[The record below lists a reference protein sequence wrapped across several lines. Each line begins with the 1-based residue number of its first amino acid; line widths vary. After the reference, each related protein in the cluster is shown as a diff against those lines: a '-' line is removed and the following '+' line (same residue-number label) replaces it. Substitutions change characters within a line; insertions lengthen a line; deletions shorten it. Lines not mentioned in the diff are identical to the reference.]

1 MPVRSINLKLL
12 IPRGDAH
19 ASVRQT
25 LWATHAEVN
34 AATRYYEEQLLA
46 LRAAPY
52 ERGQTSPDQPA
63 RKVTLEEARA
73 LALSVA
79 RARQSENLRRAG
91 STSTVVGSDED
102 VLAAVN
108 DLYRRLLPEETGE
121 GSAQDANAYLSPLT
135 TPDSKGFA
143 STADKLGRP
152 RPNWVAMPPDDP
164 AAAEAAAAWFA
175 SDASAEWRK
184 DTGSPAKWLRAARQ
198 NKPDWPKL
206 FREKL
211 EELQQKSAQGP
222 EAMIARLQTLHL
234 LPLFEP
240 YFPKRMVEQVR
251 GGVTPWD
258 RLAFRLAVS
267 HLLSWEAWCRRAAD
281 DRTMRIKRRDDYA
294 AANITPDIVPFI
306 EKIRVFERA
315 RAQELSRLGLGQAE
329 YELRPRQL
337 RGWVDLREA
346 WRKSKSKDTGAMRAI
361 VAEHQT
367 RKKGKFGDPQVFLW
381 LAEPA
386 QHDLWAGA
394 SDAVTSVATLNAIQA
409 LVDRSRDTATMT
421 LPDARFHPRAV
432 QWAAVGDS
440 NLRPYRIAVDDDG
453 IARAR
458 LRLLARDATGRLVE
472 RDESFVL
479 SPSGQMRH
487 MRLAMRDKKQSIE
500 FSNDAGETF
509 TGTVGSGD
517 LLLDRGYLTRAR
529 EEEIAAGAIGPVWL
543 KVVLDLD
550 LNMPPGWD
558 RKHARFRLHFQ
569 TASGSKSKVEDA
581 LREGARVLAVD
592 LGIRA
597 FGACSVFVLRQA
609 RPSVGALSFEVP
621 LADGTSM
628 HAVHERSFHLQLPN
642 EEPDRDGE
650 FWRRAQEEQL
660 RRIRGCFARYRRL
673 MRLAGA
679 DVDVRSAV
687 LDDFVAVLPDAGAFE
702 FEPAAVDALSVQRNA
717 PLPIWD
723 DAVGSLLR
731 AYRIGLAPIIRDWR
745 RSGRERQTFTRSGK
759 SMWAVQHLTDVRRT
773 LMSWSLLGRQTGEV
787 RRLDRAGR
795 GIFAAHLLEHI
806 DNMKEDR
813 LKTGADL
820 IVRASM
826 GFVRDKG
833 GNWEQRHAPCD
844 VVLFEDLSRYRMRT
858 DRPRRENSQ
867 LMRWAHRAVPGEVAM
882 QGLLH
887 GLEISE
893 TSAAFSSRYHAR
905 TQAPGIRC
913 RSLTK
918 SDLGNAWLKADLA
931 QVGIDLEACRPGDLV
946 PRDGGAVFVC
956 LKDDGK
962 LLRFDADINAAQNL
976 QRRFWTRHSTAFR
989 LPCTLGDRQGQQVWV
1004 PRPMGKRLSGAI
1016 GGAGLLLPTGHDTG
1030 SCRWERQQV
1039 RGTVRSGSDG
1049 EDLRFGGDEEE
1060 DIAALTEEAEIES
1073 GRVEVFFRDPS
1084 GAVLPA
1090 EFWYPSKTFWGIVR
1104 AKTTA
1109 ALKRGLGRTGQA

>member
-12 IPRGDAH
+12 IPRDDSH
-19 ASVRQT
+19 ASLRQT
-25 LWATHAEVN
+25 LWVTHSEVN

-46 LRAAPY
+46 LRAEPY
-52 ERGQTSPDQPA
+52 ERGQTSSNQPA
-63 RKVTLEEARA
+63 SKVTPEEARA

-79 RARQSENLRRAG
+79 RARQAENLRRAG
-91 STSTVVGSDED
+91 SASTVVGSDDD

-108 DLYRRLLPEETGE
+108 DLYRKLLPEETGE

-135 TPDSKGFA
+135 TPGSKGFA
-143 STADKLGRP
+143 AAADKLGRP

-164 AAAEAAAAWFA
+164 AAADAAVAWFDSA
-175 SDASAEWRK
+175 ASAEWQK

-198 NKPDWPKL
+198 NKSDWPKL

-222 EAMIARLQTLHL
+222 EAVIARLQTLHL

-267 HLLSWEAWCRRAAD
+267 HLLSWEAWCRRASD
-281 DRTMRIKRRDDYA
+281 DRDRRIKRRDDYA
-294 AANITPDIVPFI
+294 AANITSDIGPLI
-306 EKIRVFERA
+306 EKIRVFETA

-329 YELRPRQL
+329 YQLRPRQL
-337 RGWVDLREA
+337 RGWADLREA
-346 WRKSKSKDTGAMRAI
+346 WRKAKARDAGALRTI

-367 RKKGKFGDPQVFLW
+367 RKKGKFGDPHVFLW

-386 QHDLWAGA
+386 QHDLWSGA
-394 SDAVTSVATLNAIQA
+394 ADVVTSVATLNAIQA
-409 LVDRSRDTATMT
+409 LVDRSRETATMT
-421 LPDARFHPRAV
+421 LPDARLHPRAV
-432 QWAAVGDS
+432 QWAAIGDT
-440 NLRPYRIAVDDDG
+440 NLRPYRVAVDDRG
-453 IARAR
+453 IARAK
-458 LRLLARDATGRLVE
+458 LSLLGRDVSEKLVE
-472 RDESFVL
+472 REESFVL
-479 SPSGQMRH
+479 SPSGQMRD
-487 MRLAMRDKKQSIE
+487 MRLSMRDKKQSIE
-500 FSNDAGETF
+500 FLNDGGETF
-509 TGTVGSGD
+509 TGTVGSAD
-517 LLLDRGYLTRAR
+517 LLLDRRHLTRAR
-529 EEEIAAGAIGPVWL
+529 EEEIQAGAIGPAWL
-543 KVVLDLD
+543 KLVLDLD
-550 LNMPPGWD
+550 LNMPAGWD
-558 RKHARFRLHFQ
+558 RKHARFRLHFLS
-569 TASGSKSKVEDA
+569 ASGSKSKAEDA
-581 LREGARVLAVD
+581 LRAGARVLAVD

-597 FGACSVFVLRQA
+597 FGACSVFVLQQA
-609 RPSVGALSFEVP
+609 RPSASAMCFEVP

-628 HAVHERSFHLQLPN
+628 HAVHERSFHLQLPS
-642 EEPDRDGE
+642 EEPGRDGE
-650 FWRRAQEEQL
+650 LWRRSQEEQL

-679 DVDVRSAV
+679 EVDVRSAV
-687 LDDFVAVLPDAGAFE
+687 LDEIIPTLGDASTFAFE
-702 FEPAAVDALSVQRNA
+702 SAAVDVLAVQRKS

-723 DAVGSLLR
+723 NAVGSLLR
-731 AYRIGLAPIIRDWR
+731 AYRIGLAPTIRDWR
-745 RSGRERQTFTRSGK
+745 KAGRERQSFTRSGK

-773 LMSWSLLGRQTGEV
+773 LMSWSLLGRQSGEV
-787 RRLDRAGR
+787 RRLDRSGR

-806 DNMKEDR
+806 DNLKADR

-826 GFVRDKG
+826 GYVRDKA
-833 GNWEQRHAPCD
+833 GNWLQRHAPCD

-882 QGLLH
+882 QGMLH
-887 GLEISE
+887 GLEICE

-913 RSLTK
+913 RALTRD
-918 SDLGNAWLKADLA
+918 DLGNAWLRADLE
-931 QVGIDLEACRPGDLV
+931 QVGIDLEVCRAGDLV
-946 PRDGGAVFVC
+946 PRDGGEVFAC
-956 LKDDGK
+956 LDGGGN
-962 LLRFDADINAAQNL
+962 LVRIDADINAAQNL

-989 LPCTLGDRQGQQVWV
+989 LPCTLGDRNGQPIWV

-1016 GGAGLLLPTGHDTG
+1016 GGTGLLVPTGHDTG
-1030 SCRWERQQV
+1030 SCRWEQLKT
-1039 RGTVRSGSDG
+1039 RGAARSGSEG
-1049 EDLRFGGDEEE
+1049 EEVKFGGDEEE
-1060 DIAALTEEAEIES
+1060 DIAALAEEAEIES

-1084 GAVLPA
+1084 GGVLPA
-1090 EFWYPSKTFWGIVR
+1090 GLWYPSKTFWGIVR
-1104 AKTTA
+1104 ARTIA
-1109 ALKRGLGRTGQA
+1109 ALKRGLGAGGSA